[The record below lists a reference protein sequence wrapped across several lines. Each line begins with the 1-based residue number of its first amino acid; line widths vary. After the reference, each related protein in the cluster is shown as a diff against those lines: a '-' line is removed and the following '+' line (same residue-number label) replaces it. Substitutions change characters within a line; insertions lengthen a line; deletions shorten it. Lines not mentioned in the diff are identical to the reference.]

1 MKKTILMIAGL
12 VATVSVMAQGN
23 LSFGNKGTGVNAP
36 VTDKQTGEKLA
47 GADYVAM
54 LYWGTAGTDPAAFT
68 PVLDNATGTL
78 VAALPF
84 RTGSAVGYITTTG
97 VSVKGAPGGTEI
109 LVQMRAWSAVGGA
122 TYEAAYAAATTGGM
136 AATVKLGASNVFAA
150 TPSTPPATG
159 PFLVGLQAFT
169 VDYIPEPSVLALGLL
184 GGVAFLLR
192 RRS

>member
-12 VATVSVMAQGN
+12 VATVSMMAQGN
-23 LSFGNKGTGVNAP
+23 LAFGNKATGVNAP
-36 VTDKQTGEKLA
+36 VTDRLTGEKIA

-54 LYWGTAGTDPAAFT
+54 LYWGAAGTDPAAFT
-68 PVLDNATGTL
+68 PVVDNATGAL

-84 RTGSAVGYITTTG
+84 RTGSAAGYIVTTA
-97 VSVKGAPGGTEI
+97 VSVKGAAAGQEI
-109 LVQMRAWSAVGGA
+109 WVQMRAWSAVGGA

-136 AATVKLGASNVFAA
+136 AATVKLGASNFFPVTPNAP
-150 TPSTPPATG
+150 PSTPQVLA
-159 PFLVGLQAFT
+159 GLQAFT

-184 GGVAFLLR
+184 GGVEFLLR